1 MSYCE
6 SPLSSVLY
14 VDLSVSTPADYV
26 CQSTFLTKL
35 HGHHVLRRCAREY
48 VIGMNP
54 GGRSSHTSPA
64 TESLHLMLV
73 IIIIMKKEK
82 RQAKNLPP
90 PQITAL
96 PPFADWPSALAVRG
110 SSYVDAS
117 ILRIRRHVA
126 SRSSPALCWS
136 QRWRCG
142 GFRARGTHSTE
153 PIDRQVMC
161 GDNVAITRQ
170 RRQVYLPIPF

>member
-1 MSYCE
+1 MSYSE

-14 VDLSVSTPADYV
+14 VDPSVSTPADHV

-35 HGHHVLRRCAREY
+35 YGYHVLIRCDREY

-54 GGRSSHTSPA
+54 GGSSHASPA
-64 TESLHLMLV
+64 AESLHLMLV

-82 RQAKNLPP
+82 RQAKNFSL

-96 PPFADWPSALAVRG
+96 PPFADWPSALAVRR
-110 SSYVDAS
+110 SSSVDAS
-117 ILRIRRHVA
+117 IVRIRRHVA
-126 SRSSPALCWS
+126 IRSSQALCWS
-136 QRWRCG
+136 QKRRCG

-161 GDNVAITRQ
+161 GDNVAIICQ
-170 RRQVYLPIPF
+170 RRQVYLPIPC